1 MLLKEHSM
9 PNRMSPS
16 VGLVIAALSIPL
28 GVQGQAPLKREDAER
43 SMGLRSQGDLVRGQL
58 DTVGFVVTREQAED
72 VVPQAIRMERERL
85 TAAPDVLVAAVCPHD
100 DHLYAAGVHV
110 HATQRIAAPRVVLVG
125 VFHRAREWQLRDRIV
140 FDRFQAWHGPWG
152 PVPVDPLR
160 EELVAALP
168 PGDVVADNTIHC
180 REHSLEG
187 IVPFLQHRHRDLSI
201 VPILVPYMGWDRME
215 QIAERLGAA
224 LAAAVRRHGWVLGR
238 DLAVVISTDLV
249 HYGGDFDHAPFG
261 EDGDGYREAVARDL
275 GLIRGHLEGPVE
287 PERLRDLLHEL
298 VDREDVT
305 RYRIPWCGR
314 FSVPF
319 GLETVRVLTERLGLG
334 RPEGTLLRFGTSV
347 SEPELAVSRASRD
360 AGLGYTAPSN
370 FHHWVAYGAVGY
382 TLPNP

>member
-1 MLLKEHSM
+1 MPKGMSLLSA
-9 PNRMSPS
+9 
-16 VGLVIAALSIPL
+16 LVLAGLSIAH
-28 GVQGQAPLKREDAER
+28 GARGQAPPTREDVER
-43 SMGLRSQGDLVRGQL
+43 SMGLRSEGELVRGQL
-58 DTVGFVVTREQAED
+58 DTVGFAVTREQAED
-72 VVPQAIRMERERL
+72 VVATAIQAERQRL
-85 TAAPDVLVAAVCPHD
+85 DAFPAALVAAVCPHD

-110 HATQRIAAPRVVLVG
+110 HTTERIAAPRVVLVG
-125 VFHRAREWQLRDRIV
+125 VFHRAQLWQLKDRLV

-160 EELVAALP
+160 EELLAALAP
-168 PGDVVADNTIHC
+168 EDAVVDNTMHC

-201 VPILVPYMGWDRME
+201 VPILVPYMGWERME
-215 QIAERLGAA
+215 EIAGHLGAA
-224 LAAAVRRHGWVLGR
+224 LAAAVRRHGWVLGQ

-261 EDGDGYREAVARDL
+261 EDADGYHEAVARDL

-287 PERLRDLLHEL
+287 PQRLQELLYRL
-298 VDREDVT
+298 VDPADVT

-334 RPEGTLLRFGTSV
+334 RPHGTLLRYGTSV
-347 SEPELAVSRASRD
+347 SEPELAVSGATRD
-360 AGLGYTAPSN
+360 AGLGTTAPSN

-382 TLPNP
+382 TLPTP